1 MVNASIAISRP
12 VRWDHPL
19 DPELDQHIVKWL
31 LTQPP
36 FNQMDAASFSGHAP
50 LPDIL
55 KNDSKLHKL
64 AAGDV
69 LFQKGQYG
77 GSAYLVL
84 RGTMRMFLSD
94 ALAASET
101 ASGSSRSRYSG
112 ASWLA
117 WFQKQTASKPDD
129 RPQFG
134 LHERGQ
140 GARVFLQDV
149 PGVLD
154 QYDSTTAA
162 AGDLFGEQAAVT
174 RAARE
179 FTAVAQTDCLV
190 LEIRWQGLKL
200 LRQSDEFRL
209 LLDQRYR
216 SRVLKDHLRETP
228 ALAAVPNDALEK
240 VVSAARLESFGDMEW
255 YADFRDAS
263 SVPASQRI
271 AREPLIAEESTFAVG
286 LWIVRSGFAR
296 LSRRQGAGH
305 RTLAYLG
312 KGQLFGL
319 SELAHNWQQ
328 TDQQNALPY
337 QASLRAIG
345 YVDAVCIP
353 RKIVDEHILPY
364 VPESLMPPKI
374 AAPHYR
380 FGQPVLDVP
389 VDRASEEL
397 DIGLLEFLVEQRLIN
412 GRSTM
417 IIDTNRCTRCDDC
430 VKACAATH
438 DDQPLFERRGVQYGP
453 WLFAQACM
461 HCEDPVCMIGC
472 PTGAIHR
479 TEASG
484 QVQINPSTCIGCK
497 SCAESCPYEN
507 IRMIETTDV
516 QGRRQVDKLG
526 LPILQASKC
535 DHCQSAG
542 GKPACQ
548 TACPHDALVRIDLR
562 DLKGVH
568 TWLQSKAG

>member
-1 MVNASIAISRP
+1 M
-12 VRWDHPL
+12 
-19 DPELDQHIVKWL
+19 
-31 LTQPP
+31 
-36 FNQMDAASFSGHAP
+36 
-50 LPDIL
+50 
-55 KNDSKLHKL
+55 
-64 AAGDV
+64 
-69 LFQKGQYG
+69 
-77 GSAYLVL
+77 
-84 RGTMRMFLSD
+84 
-94 ALAASET
+94 
-101 ASGSSRSRYSG
+101 
-112 ASWLA
+112 
-117 WFQKQTASKPDD
+117 
-129 RPQFG
+129 
-134 LHERGQ
+134 
-140 GARVFLQDV
+140 

-154 QYDSTTAA
+154 QYDSTIAQE
-162 AGDLFGEQAAVT
+162 GDLFGEQAAVT

-179 FTAVAQTDCLV
+179 FTAVAASDCLV

-200 LRQSDEFRL
+200 LRQSPEFRR

-228 ALAAVPNDALEK
+228 VLSHVPDDAIAN
-240 VVSAARLESFGDMEW
+240 VIAAARLESFGDMEW
-255 YADFRDAS
+255 YADFREAAHGSAS
-263 SVPASQRI
+263 ERI
-271 AREPLIAEESTFAVG
+271 AREPLIAEESSYAVG
-286 LWIVRSGFAR
+286 LWIIRSGFAR

-319 SELAHNWQQ
+319 NELAHNWQQ
-328 TDQQNALPY
+328 TNQQNTLPY

-353 RKIVDEHILPY
+353 KAVVDEHILPF
-364 VPESLMPPKI
+364 VTAQHWPARIVS
-374 AAPHYR
+374 PHYR
-380 FGQPVLDVP
+380 FGQPVLDAA
-389 VDRASEEL
+389 VDQTTDTL

-417 IIDTNRCTRCDDC
+417 VIDTNRCTRCDDC

-438 DDQPLFERRGVQYGP
+438 HDQPLFERRGVQYGP

-479 TEASG
+479 SEATG
-484 QVQINPSTCIGCK
+484 QVQINSGTCIGCK

-507 IRMIETTDV
+507 IRMIETADA
-516 QGRRQVDKLG
+516 QGRKQVDKLG

-542 GKPACQ
+542 GRPACQ

-562 DLKGVH
+562 DLKGVQK
-568 TWLQSKAG
+568 WLQSKAG

>member
-19 DPELDQHIVKWL
+19 DPDLSPQIVKWL

-36 FNQMDAASFSGHAP
+36 FDHMDAAAFSGQAP
-50 LPDIL
+50 LADIL

-64 AAGDV
+64 AAADV
-69 LFQKGQYG
+69 LFRKGQYG

-94 ALAASET
+94 ELAASET
-101 ASGSSRSRYSG
+101 QTRRGTRLSGSH
-112 ASWLA
+112 WLA
-117 WFQKQTASKPDD
+117 WFQKQTSASADD
-129 RPQFG
+129 APKFG
-134 LHERGQ
+134 LHDRGN

-154 QYDSTTAA
+154 RYDSTTAE

-179 FTAVAQTDCLV
+179 FTAVAESDCLV

-200 LRQSDEFRL
+200 LRQSPEFRL

-216 SRVLKDHLRETP
+216 SRILKDQLRETP
-228 ALAAVPNDALEK
+228 VLSQIPDESLDK
-240 VVSAARLESFGDMEW
+240 VIAAARLESFGDMEW
-255 YADFRDAS
+255 YADYRDATNS
-263 SVPASQRI
+263 TASERI
-271 AREPLIAEESTFAVG
+271 AREPLVAEENTYAVG

-319 SELAHNWQQ
+319 GELAHNWQHA
-328 TDQQNALPY
+328 DPQNTLPY
-337 QASLRAIG
+337 QSSLRAIG

-353 RKIVDEHILPY
+353 KAIVEEHILPY
-364 VPESLMPPKI
+364 VPARELPPKI
-374 AAPHYR
+374 TAPHYR
-380 FGQPVLDVP
+380 FSQPVLEPSND
-389 VDRASEEL
+389 AGSEQL

-417 IIDTNRCTRCDDC
+417 VIDTNRCTRCDDC
-430 VKACAATH
+430 VRACATTH
-438 DDQPLFERRGVQYGP
+438 NDQPLFERRGVQYGP

-507 IRMIETTDV
+507 IRMVETTDR
-516 QGRRQVDKLG
+516 QGRRQVDKQG

-542 GKPACQ
+542 GRPACQ

-562 DLKGVH
+562 DLKGVQ

>member
-19 DPELDQHIVKWL
+19 DPGLDPHIVKWL

-36 FNQMDAASFSGHAP
+36 FQQMDAAAFSGQAQ
-50 LPDIL
+50 LKDIL
-55 KNDSKLHKL
+55 QNDSKLHKL
-64 AAGDV
+64 AAADV
-69 LFQKGQYG
+69 LFRKGQYG

-94 ALAASET
+94 ELAASEVSD
-101 ASGSSRSRYSG
+101 ARQNSRLSGSG
-112 ASWLA
+112 WLA
-117 WFQKQTASKPDD
+117 WFQKQTSSRSED

-134 LHERGQ
+134 LQDRGS
-140 GARVFLQDV
+140 GTRVFLQDV

-154 QYDSTTAA
+154 QFDSTTAT

-174 RAARE
+174 RSARE
-179 FTAVAQTDCLV
+179 FTAVAESDCLV

-200 LRQSDEFRL
+200 LRQSPEFRL

-228 ALAAVPNDALEK
+228 ALAHIPVEQLEK
-240 VVSAARLESFGDMEW
+240 VIASARLESFGELEW
-255 YADFRDAS
+255 YADFREDS
-263 SVPASQRI
+263 EIPASERI
-271 AREPLIAEESTFAVG
+271 AREPLIAQESMFAVG
-286 LWIVRSGFAR
+286 LWILRSGFAR

-319 SELAHNWQQ
+319 NELAHNWQQ
-328 TDQQNALPY
+328 PDQHNTLPY

-353 RKIVDEHILPY
+353 KAIVDEHILPF
-364 VPESLMPPKI
+364 VPARLIPPRI
-374 AAPHYR
+374 VNPHYR
-380 FGQPVLDVP
+380 FDQPVLDAP
-389 VDRASEEL
+389 PEREQL

-417 IIDTNRCTRCDDC
+417 VIDTNRCTRCDDC
-430 VKACAATH
+430 VKACATTH
-438 DDQPLFERRGVQYGP
+438 HDQPLFERRGVQYGQ

-479 TEASG
+479 SEASG
-484 QVQINPSTCIGCK
+484 QVQINSSTCIGCK

-507 IRMIETTDV
+507 IRMIETTDL

-535 DHCQSAG
+535 DHCQSSG
-542 GKPACQ
+542 GRPACQ
-548 TACPHDALVRIDLR
+548 TACAHDALIRVDLR
-562 DLKGVH
+562 DLQGVQA
-568 TWLQSKAG
+568 WLQSKAVM